1 MITPDES
8 AASLRFRERMN
19 AHHRVYQEKVQ
30 ANKEAERVRA
40 NAAREK
46 RKKVL
51 QNWKRV
57 FDAVMKGL

>member
-8 AASLRFRERMN
+8 AASLRFREKMN
-19 AHHRVYQEKVQ
+19 AHYQVYQEQIQ

-40 NAAREK
+40 NAARKK

-51 QNWKRV
+51 RDWKRV
-57 FDAVMKGL
+57 FDTLMRGL